1 MNSEKLK
8 EKYINLL
15 KEQQISWDD
24 EMAHVEA
31 DNLVCE
37 LLKELGFEEVVKEY
51 DKVSK
56 WYA

>member
-1 MNSEKLK
+1 MNNEKLK

-15 KEQQISWDD
+15 KEQQISWDN
-24 EMAHVEA
+24 ETAHVEA

>member
-1 MNSEKLK
+1 MNNEKLK